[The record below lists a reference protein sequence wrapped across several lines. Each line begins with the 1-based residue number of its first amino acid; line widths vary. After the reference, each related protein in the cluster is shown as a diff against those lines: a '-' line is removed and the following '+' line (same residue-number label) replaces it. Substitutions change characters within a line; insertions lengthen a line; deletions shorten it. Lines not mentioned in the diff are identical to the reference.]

1 MKNILTFFFVFALIL
16 QFQAQ
21 TIEYDVPLTDFS
33 ANDCAGAACVCGT
46 DPSGIT
52 YVGSDLTF
60 SWTSTVAVAPTSVT
74 VELYSLYFIDV
85 TGATVELN
93 SVSAG
98 SYTSSN
104 FTCGGVVEA
113 ISVNPAS
120 YTSAGSNIFKLD
132 YNAVGGTIEL
142 AENTSWGVGIYA
154 RVTVVYPV
162 APAPPVANTD
172 YATCAGGST
181 GNIIDVPANDSDPNG
196 DPLTTSLLI
205 PPTSGGNAT
214 VLNGDSISYDPPADF
229 CGQDTI
235 TYQVCDPTP
244 FCDKDTIFVT
254 VTDGAAPSMVCQ
266 NIDVYLDSSGMA
278 TITPADVDGGTTDN
292 CSPFNLTLDI
302 SSFNC
307 GDVVAPST
315 NDLAITAV
323 YDGPLSGGVPKGIE
337 LYALNAIS
345 DLSEYGVGFAQ
356 NGGGTDG
363 EEFTFPAV
371 AATAGQYIY
380 VSSDSAGFRD
390 FFGFN
395 SDYVTGT
402 AGINGDDAIEL
413 FHMGAVIDVFGDVNV
428 DGSGEP
434 WEYLDGWA
442 YSYDTRVLGT
452 TFDHNDWR
460 FSGTNALDGELTNM
474 FAAVPVPIGTYSPS
488 LGGTS
493 VTLTATDTAS
503 NTAFCVAAVT
513 VHDTISPYF
522 MNCPGNVTVAAVD
535 SGCMAMATWTAPTEM
550 DNCATGLSVSS
561 SHNSGDVFPQGITAV
576 TYTVTDVSGNT
587 ASCTFDVEVTS
598 GIMASAVTTDV
609 VCNGDSTGTAALTV
623 TGNIGSAVVD
633 WGTMSDSALP
643 AGTHT
648 YSVSDSIGCIVM
660 DSVTIDQPDSIMLSS
675 VVTDE
680 IASGS
685 NGEIDL
691 SVSGGNGGY
700 TFDWDND
707 GTGDND
713 DTEDLN
719 GLSTGTYSVTV
730 IDSLGCSDSLSVF
743 VDNVSGVVEQGEELK
758 VNLFPNPSDGTFI
771 IEMNNYTEAVI
782 EVLDVIGNKVLAI
795 QNPSK
800 VNSIDIAAEPAGV
813 YLVKIASNDMMLT
826 RRIIVRK

>member
-1 MKNILTFFFVFALIL
+1 MKNILTFFFFSALIA
-16 QFQAQ
+16 QIQAQ
-21 TIEYDVPLTDFS
+21 TVEYDVPVTDFS
-33 ANDCAGAACVCGT
+33 ANDCAGTGCVCGT

-52 YVGSDLTF
+52 YVAADLTF
-60 SWTSTVAVAPTSVT
+60 SWTSSVAVAPTSVT
-74 VELYSLYFIDV
+74 VELYSLYFDV
-85 TGATVELN
+85 TGAPVELN
-93 SVSAG
+93 SVGSG

-104 FTCGGVVEA
+104 FTCAAVTEA

-120 YTSAGSNIFKLD
+120 YNPAGSNTFKLD
-132 YNAVGGTIEL
+132 YATVSGTIEL
-142 AENTSWGVGIYA
+142 TENTGWGTTIYA

-181 GNIIDVPANDSDPNG
+181 GNIIDVQANDTDPNG
-196 DPLTTSLLI
+196 DPLTTTLLM

-214 VLNGDSISYDPPADF
+214 VLNGDSVSYDPPAGF

-254 VTDGAAPSMVCQ
+254 VTDGAVPDMVCQ
-266 NIDVYLDSSGMA
+266 NIDVYLDSSGIA

-307 GDVVAPST
+307 GDIVAPSA
-315 NDLAITAV
+315 NNLAITAV
-323 YDGPLSGGVPKGIE
+323 YDGPLTGGFPKGVE
-337 LYALNAIS
+337 LYVVNAIA
-345 DLSEYGVGFAQ
+345 DLSEYGLGSAN

-371 AATAGQYIY
+371 AATAGQFIY
-380 VSSDSAGFRD
+380 VSSDSTGFRD

-395 SDYVTGT
+395 ADYV
-402 AGINGDDAIEL
+402 ASAANINGDDAIEL
-413 FHMGAVIDVFGDVNV
+413 FHTGAVIDLFGDINT
-428 DGSGEP
+428 DGTGEP

-442 YSYDTRVLGT
+442 YSYDTRVLGV
-452 TFDHNDWR
+452 TFDHTDWR
-460 FSGTNALDGELTNM
+460 FSGTNALDGESSNI

-513 VHDTISPYF
+513 VYDTISPYF
-522 MNCPGNVTVAAVD
+522 MNCPGNVVVATTD
-535 SGCMAMATWTAPTEM
+535 SGCTAVVMWTAPSEM

-561 SHNSGDVFPQGITAV
+561 SHSSGDVFPQGITVV
-576 TYTVTDVSGNT
+576 TYTATDFSGNA
-587 ASCTFDVEVTS
+587 ASCTFNVEVTS
-598 GIMASAVTTDV
+598 GLDASVVTTDV
-609 VCNGDSTGTAALTV
+609 SCNGDSSGTAVLTV

-633 WGTMSDSALP
+633 WGAMNDSTLP

-648 YSVSDSIGCIVM
+648 YSVVDSIGCMVL

-713 DTEDLN
+713 DTEDLS
-719 GLSTGTYSVTV
+719 GLSSGTYNVTV

-743 VDNVSGVVEQGEELK
+743 VDNASGVIERGEELK
-758 VNLFPNPSDGTFI
+758 ANLFPNPSDGTFI
-771 IEMNNYTEAVI
+771 IEMNNYTKSTI
-782 EVLDVIGNKVLAI
+782 EILDVIGNKILVI
-795 QNPSK
+795 QNPTK
-800 VNSIDIAAEPAGV
+800 VNSIDITAEPAGV
-813 YLVKIASNDMMLT
+813 YLVKIASNDMTLT